1 VYAACGDYVVF
12 FFLAPTPGESFR
24 STTGVHSRPSQL
36 FINKIVY
43 IRVLSVCCLLSS
55 VLSCYRPLYVFWILC
70 ARFFVPDRFFFL
82 GVGICGPEPEI
93 GCPFPKKLQVKEI
106 QKGLDDWNLSLR

>member
-1 VYAACGDYVVF
+1 MGGFEEMCTLHAVIMLCF
-12 FFLAPTPGESFR
+12 FWYQPGESFR
-24 STTGVHSRPSQL
+24 STTGVHSRQSQL

-43 IRVLSVCCLLSS
+43 IRVFPVCCLVSL

-82 GVGICGPEPEI
+82 LEAT
-93 GCPFPKKLQVKEI
+93 
-106 QKGLDDWNLSLR
+106 GLVVDSGT

>member
-1 VYAACGDYVVF
+1 MCTLHAVIVLWVLVPTSGELFLSTKGVY
-12 FFLAPTPGESFR
+12 
-24 STTGVHSRPSQL
+24 SRPSQL

-43 IRVLSVCCLLSS
+43 IRELSVCCLVSS
-55 VLSCYRPLYVFWILC
+55 VFCCYQPLYVFWILC

>member
-1 VYAACGDYVVF
+1 MYAACGDYVVF

-43 IRVLSVCCLLSS
+43 IRVLSVCCLVSS
-55 VLSCYRPLYVFWILC
+55 VFCCYRPLYVFWILC
-70 ARFFVPDRFFFL
+70 AFFVPDRFFFL
-82 GVGICGPEPEI
+82 LEAA
-93 GCPFPKKLQVKEI
+93 
-106 QKGLDDWNLSLR
+106 GLVVLGRN